1 MTDAGMKSV
10 RITPRTETGRGQSV
24 SFVLAVGSNRQACLL
39 KTTFKTQGQALSYL
53 QRHRTALELAAR
65 ARVERG
71 EIEDGVVQLRML

>member
-1 MTDAGMKSV
+1 MKSI
-10 RITPRTETGRGQSV
+10 RIVPKTETGRWQRV

-65 ARVERG
+65 TRVERG